1 MLYIIIAT
9 VCGTSGIF
17 LLKHANM
24 TFDAPKLAFM
34 FIGTSIAC
42 IFWAVKGFE
51 NGIFHKTKGV
61 NLALLIYLLACITSM
76 GFSYNWVIS
85 FFGGFKQHGG
95 ILSLLIYLAFFYLS
109 ANFINHW
116 NIKIVFRFLII
127 ISVLIGIYG
136 ILQFAN
142 IVTYN
147 SLPVY
152 GRVYSTLGQ
161 PVYFGCFLAMMIP
174 VVLFEIARTK
184 KLYLYGVL
192 LLLIF
197 CIFIAKARSGLIAT
211 LFVSIPLLFV
221 YKSNWNF
228 KIITLFIIT
237 IMLIAGAF
245 INAEI
250 LNGINLYERFTRPV
264 DYLPRLKLYTTS
276 LKAGITFPIFG
287 IGQDIVRPH
296 NIILG
301 HFAKL
306 GIIGFFCFCYLGYCS
321 IKSFLQINKVGNYN
335 LFYTLLAVCLV
346 YLIFR
351 QFNPAYIPVTLLF
364 SMFAGAIYGVKN
376 SSNSCV

>member
-1 MLYIIIAT
+1 MLYIIVAT

-17 LLKHANM
+17 LLKHANT

-42 IFWAVKGFE
+42 IFWAIKGFE

-76 GFSYNWVIS
+76 VFSFNWVIS
-85 FFGGFKQHGG
+85 FFGGYKQHGG
-95 ILSLLIYLAFFYLS
+95 VLSLLIYLAFFYLS
-109 ANFINHW
+109 ANFINTR
-116 NIKIVFRFLII
+116 NIKIVFRSLII
-127 ISVLIGIYG
+127 FSIFVCIYG
-136 ILQFAN
+136 ILPFVN
-142 IVTYN
+142 IATYDY
-147 SLPVY
+147 LPMY

-174 VVLFEIARTK
+174 VVLFEIVRTK

-211 LFVSIPLLFV
+211 LLVSIPLLFV
-221 YKSNWNF
+221 YRSNRNF
-228 KIITLFIIT
+228 KIIALSVIAA
-237 IMLIAGAF
+237 MLIAGAF
-245 INAEI
+245 ITSEM

-264 DYLPRLKLYTTS
+264 DYSPRLELYTTS
-276 LKAGITFPIFG
+276 LKAGFTFPILG
-287 IGQDIVRPH
+287 IGQDIIRPH
-296 NIILG
+296 NIFLG

-306 GIIGFFCFCYLGYCS
+306 GIIGLISFCYLVYCAV
-321 IKSFLQINKVGNYN
+321 KSFLQINKAGNHN

-364 SMFAGAIYGVKN
+364 SMFGGAIYGIKN
-376 SSNSCV
+376 SSNHCM